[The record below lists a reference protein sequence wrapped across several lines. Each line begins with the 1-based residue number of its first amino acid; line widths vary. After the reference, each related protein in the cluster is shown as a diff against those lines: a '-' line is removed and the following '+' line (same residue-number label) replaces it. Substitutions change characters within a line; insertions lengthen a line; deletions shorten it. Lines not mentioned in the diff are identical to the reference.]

1 MFKKLYHEIQEL
13 QKYVDAVISDMHD
26 FYRAVAKDLTSIK
39 TSVSRMAK
47 IESLEN
53 TIESQ
58 QQTIKALTGALVNKY
73 EHGLFVFSEDCKV
86 VTAIRNGKEIPVNL
100 MDYFELS
107 WKSGEAPNITMEQ
120 FAGTS
125 RYSDI

>member
-73 EHGLFVFSEDCKV
+73 EHGLFVFSEDCRECAFEPRVSSLLPKSS
-86 VTAIRNGKEIPVNL
+86 GKPFSL
-100 MDYFELS
+100 
-107 WKSGEAPNITMEQ
+107 TC
-120 FAGTS
+120 
-125 RYSDI
+125 